1 MVAQSKSNNCIPLV
15 ICPPKGFSIH
25 HHSTRILLQ
34 LLSRLGQLFFMKGP
48 EDHGKAALLFGQLD
62 LSRSWAPTW
71 GDGILSR
78 YKHRIFK
85 KKITWETPTM
95 AIYIIIHMYIY
106 ICMYVYI
113 YYVCSHMDLV
123 RKSLWS
129 LWSTRI
135 PCQQVPKGRKDLM
148 PPEAHDVLRLVL
160 RGCGE
165 SC

>member
-85 KKITWETPTM
+85 KK
-95 AIYIIIHMYIY
+95 
-106 ICMYVYI
+106 
-113 YYVCSHMDLV
+113 
-123 RKSLWS
+123 
-129 LWSTRI
+129 
-135 PCQQVPKGRKDLM
+135 
-148 PPEAHDVLRLVL
+148 
-160 RGCGE
+160 
-165 SC
+165 